1 MLREVKQRNSACH
14 PIYMKSNNPDFIK
27 TRMLVMEA
35 KKMRGIKSSES
46 KSTNS

>member
-1 MLREVKQRNSACH
+1 
-14 PIYMKSNNPDFIK
+14 MKSNNPDFIK

-35 KKMRGIKSSES
+35 KKMRGIKSS